1 MSGRGRAEA
10 GFTLPELLVS
20 IAVMGAIFLA
30 LTGALIAGLRH
41 TQGGDTSLR
50 ESNAL
55 ELTAHWFGADVQG
68 AEQAVVDDT
77 SPACGGPALVKLT
90 SPVADRVVAYALTGS
105 PPALVRR
112 VCAPAAAAPAETVL
126 APGVSSARA
135 TCTARCARIDLEVV
149 QPGDDK
155 TPGLTATLRATRRVT
170 APGSSL
176 P

>member
-1 MSGRGRAEA
+1 VSGRARSHA

-20 IAVMGAIFLA
+20 IALMGAVFLA

-55 ELTAHWFGADVQG
+55 ELTAHWFTADVQG
-68 AEQAVVDDT
+68 AELAAVDDVT
-77 SPACGGPALVKLT
+77 AGCGGPALVKLT
-90 SPVADRVVAYALTGS
+90 SPAADRVVAYALTGS

-112 VCAPAAAAPAETVL
+112 VCAPASSAPSESVL
-126 APGVSSARA
+126 VPSVTSARA
-135 TCTARCARIDLEVV
+135 TCNARCARIDLEIA

-155 TPGLTATLRATRRVT
+155 TPGLVSTVRAARRVT
-170 APGSSL
+170 DPGSS
-176 P
+176 PP